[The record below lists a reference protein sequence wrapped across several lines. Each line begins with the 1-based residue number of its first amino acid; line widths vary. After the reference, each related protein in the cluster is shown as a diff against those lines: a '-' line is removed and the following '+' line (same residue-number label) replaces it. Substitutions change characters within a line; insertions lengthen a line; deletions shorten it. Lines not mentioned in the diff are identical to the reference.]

1 MVEGVRDGGGK
12 GVNATAL
19 SMRHAPCAMRHAPCA
34 LTFLIPKPPKNLG
47 PGFSRTLRK
56 TSMLTALRYIKV
68 SGCDP
73 IPPPPPFAWDRLAL
87 CKEVPGSGGED
98 TMGSRGNPP
107 PGRQGASASSFAGR
121 ESGLPAAYAAGGLTP
136 PAKELAELMLPLAV
150 PKEAAQRH
158 RLLGT
163 LLPAASHAGR

>member
-1 MVEGVRDGGGK
+1 M
-12 GVNATAL
+12 
-19 SMRHAPCAMRHAPCA
+19 
-34 LTFLIPKPPKNLG
+34 G

-56 TSMLTALRYIKV
+56 TSMLTALRYVKV

-121 ESGLPAAYAAGGLTP
+121 ESGLPAASAAGGLTP